1 MPFVIGEGNDD
12 SEEIAFF
19 KPAIFL
25 RDKHDRGLLILGR
38 TGI

>member
-25 RDKHDRGLLILGR
+25 RDKHDRGLLILGG